1 MPRAIKKKTVAHK
14 KPVQAKKT
22 GAVKK
27 LVITKKTAHNPPPL
41 PSKKIKKRKTILS
54 TLLGVVLLS
63 GAGFGINEVS
73 YYDKHVDTDDAHI
86 DAEISP
92 VIARIGGYVDSVR
105 FVDNQRVTKGD
116 TLVILDGR
124 DFRVKLEQ
132 AEAGFASS
140 GSSAKVNEAN
150 IMSAEASV
158 SAALADVE
166 AAKSLMNIA
175 SNRAEREEA
184 RTHLNA
190 MNARLKASQKQAD
203 ALRIQLKTTFSA
215 IDMRKADIDYARLQ
229 LSYTVITAPVS
240 GIISKRVIQ
249 PGQYVQAGQSLF
261 SIVNDTSIYVTAN
274 FKETQIQK
282 MRQGQRVNLKVDAYP
297 DIEYEGEVGSF
308 SPATGST
315 WSLLPADNATGNFVK
330 VVQRVPVKIAINGSS
345 AEKRMLKPGM
355 NVKAIVSLD
364 R

>member
-14 KPVQAKKT
+14 KPAIAKKT
-22 GAVKK
+22 G
-27 LVITKKTAHNPPPL
+27 ITKRLVVGKKPLHKSPPPA
-41 PSKKIKKRKTILS
+41 PKKIKKRKTILS

-63 GAGFGINEVS
+63 GAGFGINQVT
-73 YYDKHVDTDDAHI
+73 YYDRHVDTDDAHI
-86 DAEISP
+86 DADISP
-92 VIARIGGYVDSVR
+92 VIARIGGYIDSVR

-124 DFRVKLEQ
+124 DFLVKLEQ
-132 AEAGFASS
+132 AEAGFATS

-150 IMSAEASV
+150 IMSAEAAV
-158 SAALADVE
+158 GAALSDVE
-166 AAKSLMNIA
+166 AAKALVGIA

-184 RTHLNA
+184 RTHLAA
-190 MNARLKASQKQAD
+190 MTARLHAAQKQAD
-203 ALRIQLKTTFSA
+203 ALRIQLKSTFSA
-215 IDMRKADIDYARLQ
+215 IDLKKADIDYARLQ

-274 FKETQIQK
+274 FKETQIQR
-282 MRQGQRVNLKVDAYP
+282 MRQGQHVELKVDAYP
-297 DIEYEGEVGSF
+297 DANYEGEVGSF

-330 VVQRVPVKIAINGSS
+330 VVQRVPVKIAISGNS

-364 R
+364 H